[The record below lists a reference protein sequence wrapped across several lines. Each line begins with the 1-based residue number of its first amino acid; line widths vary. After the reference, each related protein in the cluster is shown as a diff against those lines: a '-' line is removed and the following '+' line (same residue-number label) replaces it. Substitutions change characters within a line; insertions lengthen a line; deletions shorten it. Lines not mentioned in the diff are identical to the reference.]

1 MKQKKQKGGLG
12 AVKIGA
18 AVVLAA
24 VLGQAQPT
32 GSLYVRAEE
41 AGTVAVDYN
50 QLRELLKQGNISLK
64 KTLGDRQDQLDAYQ
78 EIWDILKRE
87 QGNMEDR
94 AEELEETDH
103 DLTEEE
109 REEAQL
115 YSSNA
120 SMLRSSASRIYSQL
134 ENMTSEKTER
144 SVEKTIDAYVAA
156 AQALMNSY
164 CQMAQNVE
172 SGEARVE
179 AARAS
184 YEAALRRQSAG
195 SAVQE
200 ETDQAKEKMDQA
212 EQSLSSLKLQTASLR
227 SQLLTMLGISDNDQT
242 VIGSIPEPDL
252 AAIDAVD
259 YETDRV
265 KAMGNDTDVLSAR
278 HSQADTPGEK
288 TVRASLVREAE
299 GGKEADF
306 LAVYEGLLAARSE
319 YQAAMAAYESAS
331 MSYQGL
337 LRKQQAG
344 MLTNTQYLEGEADF
358 QEAESLKETAAMKLT
373 AAYEAYC
380 WEVQGIK

>member
-1 MKQKKQKGGLG
+1 MKQGKQKGILG
-12 AVKIGA
+12 AMKIGA
-18 AVVLAA
+18 VFVLTA
-24 VLGQAQPT
+24 VLGQSQPA
-32 GSLYVRAEE
+32 GSLYVQAEE
-41 AGTVAVDYN
+41 TGTMTVAYD

-64 KTLGDRQDQLDAYQ
+64 KTLQDRQDLLDAYQ

-87 QGNMEDR
+87 QGNMEDK
-94 AEELEETDH
+94 AEELDKADH

-109 REEAQL
+109 QEEVQL

-120 SMLRSSASRIYSQL
+120 SMLKSSASRIYSQL

-156 AQALMNSY
+156 AQTLMNSY

-172 SGEARVE
+172 SGEARAE

-184 YEAALRRQSAG
+184 YEAALRRQTAG
-195 SAVQE
+195 SAVWE
-200 ETDQAKEKMDQA
+200 ETDQAKEEMDQA
-212 EQSLSSLKLQTASLR
+212 EYSLSSLKLQTASLR
-227 SQLLTMLGISDNDQT
+227 SQLLTMLGISDNEQT

-259 YETDRV
+259 YESDQM
-265 KAMGNDTDVLSAR
+265 KAMGNDQNVLNAR
-278 HSQADTPGEK
+278 HSQANTPGEK
-288 TVRASLVREAE
+288 TVRASQVREAE

-306 LAVYEGLLAARSE
+306 LAVYEGLVTARSE
-319 YQAAMAAYESAS
+319 YQAALAAYESAS
-331 MSYQGL
+331 MSYQGI

-344 MLTNTQYLEGEADF
+344 MLTTTQYLEGKADF
-358 QEAESLKETAAMKLT
+358 QEAKSSKEIAAMKLT

-380 WEVQGIK
+380 WEVQGI